1 MPEGQIRKA
10 ISGFYY
16 VKVEDGAKKTSL
28 IQCKGRGVFRNKG
41 ISPLVGDFVTI
52 VREGD
57 NDATITEVHER
68 KNELVRPPISNI
80 DQALLVFSIVEP
92 DFSYHLLDRF
102 LAVIESVGIK
112 PVICLT
118 KKDIAKTKD
127 LQQAET
133 ATAYYRG
140 IGYDVIVT
148 SIGDP
153 DLFPL
158 LQPYLEGKSTVLA
171 GQSGV
176 GKSTLLNTLIPEL
189 YLKTGEISEALG
201 RGKHTTRHVE
211 LMEVANGL
219 VADTPGFSSLD
230 FDHIEKEELRDYFV
244 EMESVA
250 HECKFRGCLH
260 LKEPGCA
267 VKAKV
272 ETGEILQ
279 SRHNNYLQF
288 LKEITDRKPRY

>member
-16 VKVEDGAKKTSL
+16 VKSGDGNL
-28 IQCKGRGVFRNKG
+28 VQCKGRGVFKIRG

-52 VREGD
+52 VQDGD

-68 KNELVRPPISNI
+68 KNELVRPPIANV

-92 DFSYHLLDRF
+92 DFSLHLLDRF
-102 LAVIESVGIK
+102 LTVIESIGIK

-118 KKDIAKTKD
+118 KKDVAGEKD
-127 LQQAET
+127 LQQAVS
-133 ATAYYRG
+133 ATDYYRG
-140 IGYDVIVT
+140 IGYDVIGT
-148 SIGDP
+148 FIGDP
-153 DLFPL
+153 ELFPL
-158 LQPYLEGKSTVLA
+158 LQPYLEEKTTVLA

-189 YLKTGEISEALG
+189 SLKTGEISEALG
-201 RGKHTTRHVE
+201 RGRHTTRHVE
-211 LMEVANGL
+211 LLEVAGGL

-244 EMESVA
+244 EMENVA
-250 HECKFRGCLH
+250 NECKFRGCLH

-267 VKAKV
+267 VKQKV
-272 ETGEILQ
+272 ETGDILQ
-279 SRHNNYLQF
+279 SRYNNYLQF
-288 LKEITDRKPRY
+288 LQEITDRKPRY

>member
-16 VKVEDGAKKTSL
+16 VKSGDGNL
-28 IQCKGRGVFRNKG
+28 VQCKGRGVFKIRG

-52 VREGD
+52 VQDGD

-68 KNELVRPPISNI
+68 KNELVRPPIANV

-92 DFSYHLLDRF
+92 DFSLHLLDRF
-102 LAVIESVGIK
+102 LTVIESVGIK

-118 KKDIAKTKD
+118 KKDVAGEKD
-127 LQQAET
+127 LQQAVS
-133 ATAYYRG
+133 ATDYYRG
-140 IGYDVIVT
+140 IGYDVIGT
-148 SIGDP
+148 FIGDP
-153 DLFPL
+153 ELFPL
-158 LQPYLEGKSTVLA
+158 LQPYLEEKTTVLA

-189 YLKTGEISEALG
+189 SLKTGEISEALG
-201 RGKHTTRHVE
+201 RGRHTTRHVE
-211 LMEVANGL
+211 LLEVAGGL

-244 EMESVA
+244 EMENVEN
-250 HECKFRGCLH
+250 ECKFRGCLH

-267 VKAKV
+267 VKQKV
-272 ETGEILQ
+272 ETGDILQ
-279 SRHNNYLQF
+279 SRYNNYLQF
-288 LKEITDRKPRY
+288 LQEITDRKPRY

>member
-16 VKVEDGAKKTSL
+16 VKSEDGNL
-28 IQCKGRGVFRNKG
+28 VQCKGRGVFKLRG

-52 VREGD
+52 VQDGD

-68 KNELVRPPISNI
+68 KNELVRPPIANV

-92 DFSYHLLDRF
+92 DFSLHLLDRF
-102 LAVIESVGIK
+102 LTVIESVGMK
-112 PVICLT
+112 PIICLT
-118 KKDIAKTKD
+118 KKDVAGKKD
-127 LQQAET
+127 LQQAES
-133 ATAYYRG
+133 ATDYYRG
-140 IGYDVIVT
+140 IGYDVIGT
-148 SIGDP
+148 FIGDP
-153 DLFPL
+153 ELFPL
-158 LQPYLEGKSTVLA
+158 LQPYLEGNTTVLA

-176 GKSTLLNTLIPEL
+176 GKSTLLNTLIPDL
-189 YLKTGEISEALG
+189 SLKTGEISEALG

-211 LMEVANGL
+211 LMEVAGGL

-230 FDHIEKEELRDYFV
+230 FDHIEKEELRDYFI

-250 HECKFRGCLH
+250 HACKFRGCLH

-267 VKAKV
+267 VKERV

-279 SRHNNYLQF
+279 SRYNNYLQF
-288 LKEITDRKPRY
+288 LQEITDRKPRY

>member
-16 VKVEDGAKKTSL
+16 VKDENGELV
-28 IQCKGRGVFRNKG
+28 QCKGRGVFKIRG

-52 VREGD
+52 VRDGD

-68 KNELVRPPISNI
+68 KNELVRPPIANI

-92 DFSYHLLDRF
+92 DFSLHLLDRF
-102 LAVIESVGIK
+102 LVVIESVGVK

-118 KKDIAKTKD
+118 KKDVANEKE
-127 LQQAET
+127 LQQAES
-133 ATAYYRG
+133 AIAYYKG
-140 IGYDVIVT
+140 IGYDVIET
-148 SIGDP
+148 FIGDTS
-153 DLFPL
+153 LFPL
-158 LQPYLEGKSTVLA
+158 LHPYLNGNTTVLA

-189 YLKTGEISEALG
+189 SLKTGEISEALG
-201 RGKHTTRHVE
+201 RGRHTTRHVE
-211 LMEVANGL
+211 LLEVAGGL

-230 FDHIEKEELRDYFV
+230 FDHIEKEELRDYFI
-244 EMESVA
+244 EMENAA

-267 VKAKV
+267 IKEKV

-279 SRHNNYLQF
+279 SRYNNYLQF
-288 LKEITDRKPRY
+288 LQEITDRKPRYN

>member
-16 VKVEDGAKKTSL
+16 VKDENGELV
-28 IQCKGRGVFRNKG
+28 QCKGRGVFKIRG

-52 VREGD
+52 VRDGD

-68 KNELVRPPISNI
+68 ENELVRPPIANI

-92 DFSYHLLDRF
+92 DFSLHLLDRF
-102 LAVIESVGIK
+102 LVVIESVGVK

-118 KKDIAKTKD
+118 KKDVANEKE
-127 LQQAET
+127 LQQAES
-133 ATAYYRG
+133 ATAYYKG
-140 IGYDVIVT
+140 IGYDVIET
-148 SIGDP
+148 FIGDTS
-153 DLFPL
+153 LFPL
-158 LQPYLEGKSTVLA
+158 LHPYLKGKTTVLA

-189 YLKTGEISEALG
+189 SLKTGEISEALG

-211 LMEVANGL
+211 LLEVADGL

-230 FDHIEKEELRDYFV
+230 FDHIEKEELRDYFI
-244 EMESVA
+244 EMENVA
-250 HECKFRGCLH
+250 YECKFRGCLH

-267 VKAKV
+267 VKEKV

-279 SRHNNYLQF
+279 SRYSNYLQF
-288 LKEITDRKPRY
+288 LQEITDRKPRYN